1 VTIAAVHPN
10 GTATIVGEKQMSL
23 SQGDEWV
30 QFAGTVRLADI
41 NGDNQVA
48 SSQIANARIIYTGRG
63 AIQTA
68 SRPGWLSRFF
78 NKISPF

>member
-1 VTIAAVHPN
+1 
-10 GTATIVGEKQMSL
+10 MSL

-30 QFAGTVRLADI
+30 QFAGTIRLADI
-41 NGDNQVA
+41 TSENRLS
-48 SSQIANARIIYTGRG
+48 SSQVANARIIYSGRG

-78 NKISPF
+78 NAVSPF